1 MQAVNPSLTPA
12 ETRRA
17 SSRCAASATCSP
29 HLQQQQAGERRL
41 QLHARPGAPACSTP
55 TARCKLASSP
65 AVSIVPVDQVSAGS
79 TVTLDGS
86 ASTGVGG
93 SSIVGWSWTLVSGT
107 PVSIQSADK
116 PASVTLPAAGTWV
129 FRLLVTDSGGRAAD
143 NTVTVTAV
151 ASEGS
156 GSSGGG
162 ATGWPGPGPVGRGA
176 GGLDAVAA
184 RSSRRA
190 AAPGCSALKGWPA

>member
-1 MQAVNPSLTPA
+1 M
-12 ETRRA
+12 
-17 SSRCAASATCSP
+17 
-29 HLQQQQAGERRL
+29 
-41 QLHARPGAPACSTP
+41 
-55 TARCKLASSP
+55 
-65 AVSIVPVDQVSAGS
+65 PVDQVSAGS

-116 PASVTLPAAGTWV
+116 AVASVTLPAAGTWV

-151 ASEGS
+151 ASESSGGGGSS

-162 ATGWPGPGPVGRGA
+162 ATGWA
-176 GGLDAVAA
+176 WGLGLWAVALAAWA
-184 RSSRRA
+184 RRRR
-190 AAPGCSALKGWPA
+190 GV

>member
-1 MQAVNPSLTPA
+1 MLIIDPNH
-12 ETRRA
+12 
-17 SSRCAASATCSP
+17 SS
-29 HLQQQQAGERRL
+29 
-41 QLHARPGAPACSTP
+41 
-55 TARCKLASSP
+55 
-65 AVSIVPVDQVSAGS
+65 VIDAGS

-116 PASVTLPAAGTWV
+116 AVASVTLPAAGTWV

-162 ATGWPGPGPVGRGA
+162 ATGWA
-176 GGLDAVAA
+176 WGLGLWAVALA
-184 RSSRRA
+184 AWMRRRR
-190 AAPGCSALKGWPA
+190 GG